1 MAKTGKLL
9 VFGLVLFSLALSLTF
24 VSADSVVSGKIYNS
38 DFSEVI
44 GGATV
49 SVECNSET
57 ETSTSENDGTY
68 AVSFNSEVCSL
79 GSEVSVSASKGDL
92 LGEGSADIE
101 ESDEGELV
109 TVINVN
115 IEEEEEETTTTTS
128 SSSRRYSG
136 TWFKCGNTVC
146 ESDETYDSCPADCP
160 PPVKEEPIELITLTE
175 NTAGETN
182 TQETTTPGIT
192 GAVVGDN
199 LRNKNTL
206 PITLGAV
213 ILLLIVGILGIAV
226 ARSTEPRKVD
236 SGIPHG
242 NASKYY

>member
-24 VSADSVVSGKIYNS
+24 VSAETVVSGKIYNS

-49 SVECNSET
+49 VVECNSET
-57 ETSTSENDGTY
+57 ETSTSQNDGTY
-68 AVSFNSEVCSL
+68 AVSLDSEICSL

-92 LGEGSADIE
+92 LGEDSASIV

-115 IEEEEEETTTTTS
+115 IEEEEQETTTTS
-128 SSSRRYSG
+128 SKPRKSSG
-136 TWFKCGNTVC
+136 TWLKCGNRVC

-160 PPVKEEPIELITLTE
+160 PPVKEEPIELITLAE
-175 NTAGETN
+175 NTVQETN
-182 TQETTTPGIT
+182 TQETTTSEIT

>member
-146 ESDETYDSCPADCP
+146 ESGETYDSCPADCP
-160 PPVKEEPIELITLTE
+160 PPVKEDPIELITLSESTPE
-175 NTAGETN
+175 ETTN
-182 TQETTTPGIT
+182 TQETINSGIT

-199 LRNKNTL
+199 LRNNTL

-213 ILLLIVGILGIAV
+213 ILLLIVGVLGIVV
-226 ARSTEPRKVD
+226 ARSTESKRMD
-236 SGIPHG
+236 SEIPAG